1 MDNYAPGTILRTFYV
16 NTLTPA
22 VSTMEAAELPP
33 ASVKRWCS
41 QSSSSWHGQEA
52 MDSTFSK
59 VCCNA

>member
-1 MDNYAPGTILRTFYV
+1 MDNYTPGIILRTFYV
-16 NTLTPA
+16 STLTPA

-41 QSSSSWHGQEA
+41 QSSMRHGQEA
-52 MDSTFSK
+52 MDNTFSN